1 MRRGRTDEASYL
13 LNIPSRV
20 MSRTTMAYASSSA
33 QAILFQTTSGQLIFK
48 DMILSED
55 GLIETATTRSIRV

>member
-1 MRRGRTDEASYL
+1 
-13 LNIPSRV
+13 
-20 MSRTTMAYASSSA
+20 MAYASSSA